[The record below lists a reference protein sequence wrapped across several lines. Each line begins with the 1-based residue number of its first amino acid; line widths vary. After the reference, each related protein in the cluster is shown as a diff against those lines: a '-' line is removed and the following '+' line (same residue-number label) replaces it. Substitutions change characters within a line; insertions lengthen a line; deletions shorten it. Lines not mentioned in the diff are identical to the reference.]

1 MRFRDSKVSSIA
13 QEMFNNW
20 FKCSSL
26 IQLHQTRVH
35 FPCFQTFITLHPR
48 SYFIY
53 FTTRRCPIS
62 YTFLKSEKYFS
73 CLLAKTITSNKQM
86 RYNVLE
92 ITLDIIYDLQVNRSN
107 GTRIHIR
114 KADWFTKG
122 KYRCEVTAADF
133 ETASDDVITE
143 VVGKYGIY
151 TLCTASF
158 TSLISI
164 YQRFALQSLILSI
177 FSCTKTKSIHYW
189 SKIQIFSGRGC

>member
-1 MRFRDSKVSSIA
+1 MCFRDSKVSSIA
-13 QEMFNNW
+13 QELFDNW

-35 FPCFQTFITLHPR
+35 FPCSQTFITLHPR

-53 FTTRRCPIS
+53 FTTRRCPIR
-62 YTFLKSEKYFS
+62 YTFLKSKNYFS
-73 CLLAKTITSNKQM
+73 CLWGKTITSEG
-86 RYNVLE
+86 YNILE
-92 ITLDIIYDLQVNRSN
+92 ITLDIVYKLQVNRSN

-151 TLCTASF
+151 TLCSA
-158 TSLISI
+158 SLIDQIIYI
-164 YQRFALQSLILSI
+164 YQRFAL
-177 FSCTKTKSIHYW
+177 
-189 SKIQIFSGRGC
+189 